1 MIYCACISFIRLWKK
16 TTEGIIFRIQYFWKK
31 KIQFWKLLPGGP
43 VRESNP
49 GPLAPKARIMPLDQQ
64 ATHMM
69 QLWLNSGKF
78 WCYGTCWMDVFISI
92 SLLFLKVFE
101 ATSLLI
107 FSIFSLFYSGLV
119 HTVTLSI
126 TEIEYLKCV
135 ISVRQHSLN
144 DYHWRKRELGST
156 LLQCDHNASPILQ
169 P

>member
-1 MIYCACISFIRLWKK
+1 MIYCVCISFIRLWKK
-16 TTEGIIFRIQYFWKK
+16 TTEGIIFRIQYFRKK
-31 KIQFWKLLPGGP
+31 KFSIEITARRACPG
-43 VRESNP
+43 VEP
-49 GPLAPKARIMPLDQQ
+49 GTSRTQSENH
-64 ATHMM
+64 ATRPTGHSYDAIVE
-69 QLWLNSGKF
+69 NSGAMVPVGSMF
-78 WCYGTCWMDVFISI
+78 FISI

-126 TEIEYLKCV
+126 TEIGYLKCV
-135 ISVRQHSLN
+135 ISVRQHSN

-156 LLQCDHNASPILQ
+156 LLQCDHNASPIFQ

>member
-16 TTEGIIFRIQYFWKK
+16 TTEGIIFRIQCFWKK
-31 KIQFWKLLPGGP
+31 NLKITVRRACPG
-43 VRESNP
+43 VEP
-49 GPLAPKARIMPLDQQ
+49 GTSRTQSENH
-64 ATHMM
+64 ATRPTGHSYDAIR
-69 QLWLNSGKF
+69 LNSAKF
-78 WCYGTCWMDVFISI
+78 WCYGTCWMDVFYFYFTFISK
-92 SLLFLKVFE
+92 SVV

-135 ISVRQHSLN
+135 ISVWQHSN

>member
-16 TTEGIIFRIQYFWKK
+16 TTEGIIFRIQCFWKK

-69 QLWLNSGKF
+69 QVRLNSGKF

-119 HTVTLSI
+119 HTATLSI

>member
-1 MIYCACISFIRLWKK
+1 MIYCACISFIRMWRK

-31 KIQFWKLLPGGP
+31 KIQYWKLLPGGP

-64 ATHMM
+64 ATHTI
-69 QLWLNSGKF
+69 QIRLNSGKF
-78 WCYGTCWMDVFISI
+78 WCYGTCWMDVFYFYFTFISK
-92 SLLFLKVFE
+92 SVV

-135 ISVRQHSLN
+135 ISVWQHSN